1 MAGEQKTDPTSDI
14 LWIIFAIVIILGGI
28 WYKWGEQITYYFL
41 TFKLIQI
48 NLINAIFPT
57 NRYLELA
64 KAIQDTAIGDWK
76 VKELYQV
83 GSFVGFIFN
92 IPMAIILGVWSW
104 KVYSK
109 NPSKRFKRV
118 LTMQTLKDSEKKIW
132 PYISPVVNADLIKED
147 FKKGPYAMSVKPYE
161 FALKFHLLT
170 EEKNVN
176 SLDRKKSEKLFI
188 SQLGKPF
195 AGFQKL
201 RTHEKVILCIL
212 AAHGLG
218 KKKEAMNAVN
228 QIAINASQT
237 DILKIPDM
245 SCAKDLYKFAED
257 PQIIEIMSKHAYI
270 YTLLA
275 QMMEFSRTTGVFPP
289 NFFIWLKTRDR
300 VLWYTLN
307 CVGRQVPFVEVAGIF
322 GHWRAEQIAKH
333 KLDAPYVIKAVDGLE
348 KALTEVKIE

>member
-1 MAGEQKTDPTSDI
+1 MAEQKGSDATSDI
-14 LWIIFAIVIILGGI
+14 LWIIFAVVLVLGLI
-28 WYKWGEQITYYFL
+28 WWKFGDQITYYFL
-41 TFKLIQI
+41 TYKLIQI
-48 NLINAIFPT
+48 NLINSFFPT

-64 KAIQDTAIGDWK
+64 KAIQDTNIGDWK

-83 GSFVGFIFN
+83 GSYVGYIFN
-92 IPMAIILGVWSW
+92 IPLGIILSVWGW

-132 PYISPVVNADLIKED
+132 PYISPVVNVDLMKED
-147 FKKGPYAMSVKPYE
+147 FKKGPYALSMKPYD
-161 FALKFHLLT
+161 FALKYHLLT

-176 SLDRKKSEKLFI
+176 SLDRKKAEKLFI

-195 AGFQKL
+195 SGFNKL
-201 RTHEKVILCIL
+201 RTHEKVLLCVM

-218 KKKEAMNAVN
+218 KKKEAMNAVY
-228 QIAINASQT
+228 QLAINSANT
-237 DILKIPDM
+237 DILKMPDM
-245 SCAKDLYKFAED
+245 SFAKDLYKFAED
-257 PQIIEIMSKHAYI
+257 PQIVEIMNKHAYV

-275 QMMEFSRTTGVFPP
+275 QMLEFSRTTGVFPS
-289 NFFIWLKTRDR
+289 NFFVWLKTRDR

-307 CVGRQVPFVEVAGIF
+307 CVGRQVPFVEIAGIF